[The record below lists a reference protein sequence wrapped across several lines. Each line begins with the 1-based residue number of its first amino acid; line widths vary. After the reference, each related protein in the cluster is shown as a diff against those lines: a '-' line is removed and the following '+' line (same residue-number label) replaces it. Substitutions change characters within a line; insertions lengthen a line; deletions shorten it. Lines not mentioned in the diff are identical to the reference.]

1 MHEEWKGVEGMPEG
15 KWGTRQKCGWKVG
28 EEGVSGLM
36 GERVWAAVK
45 DWVKSLYP
53 DPWSQPMTRG
63 RELKLWC
70 VPQTQVKNYSF
81 APYLFQSPLGFQL
94 LCPFPL
100 SVTEW
105 VSQQWHTRATTSA
118 VVWAL
123 SFLYVPRALHSLLF
137 SCTEFWDYHPQI
149 HVPVANNSDLL

>member
-36 GERVWAAVK
+36 AERVLAAVK
-45 DWVKSLYP
+45 DGLKSLYP

-94 LCPFPL
+94 LCPSLSPWLSGCHNSDTPTPPLPLWSGPSPFCRSPELSTLSYFP
-100 SVTEW
+100 
-105 VSQQWHTRATTSA
+105 
-118 VVWAL
+118 AL
-123 SFLYVPRALHSLLF
+123 SSEIIIPRSMFL
-137 SCTEFWDYHPQI
+137 
-149 HVPVANNSDLL
+149 